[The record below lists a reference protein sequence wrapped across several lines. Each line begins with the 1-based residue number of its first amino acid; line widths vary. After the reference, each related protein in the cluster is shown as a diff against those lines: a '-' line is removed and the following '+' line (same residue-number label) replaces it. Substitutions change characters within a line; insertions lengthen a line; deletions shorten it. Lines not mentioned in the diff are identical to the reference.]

1 MADQITLTASI
12 RSNLLSLQ
20 NTAKLL
26 NLTSERL
33 STGKK
38 VNSALDNPSAF
49 FAARGLSNR
58 ALDLTTLKDGM
69 AQAINTLKT
78 ADKALTSI
86 TNLVDQAKSLANQAK
101 EASAAIGAVS
111 KIEGVATAGTSGG
124 SATVATS
131 ITAAFGAAVATQK
144 ISISVTNGGA
154 LTITVGA
161 SDTIQDVLDS
171 ISAADTG
178 VEATFNTGTQKIEI
192 AATAGS
198 VVAITSAAPLIVAT
212 VADVTFGT
220 DSTAEVESYASDY
233 DKVVTQINEMI
244 TNGDSGYKGI
254 NLLKDTTTLDVKLSE
269 NTSQLSIT
277 GVDASSTGLG
287 INATASWTTVAGS
300 VDSDITLIEG
310 AITKLRSYAGSF
322 GTDLGILQYRQ
333 DYTSELVNTLQDG
346 AGQLTNANLEEEAA
360 NMLALQTRQSLGT
373 QALSISNQSQQSIL
387 SLFR

>member
-26 NLTSERL
+26 NMTSERL

-58 ALDLTTLKDGM
+58 AIDLTTLKDGM

-86 TNLVDQAKSLANQAK
+86 TNLVEQAKSLANQAK

-111 KIEGVATAGTSGG
+111 KIEGVAAGSTASG
-124 SATVATS
+124 SATIATA
-131 ITAAFGAAVATQK
+131 ITAAFGAVGTQK
-144 ISISVTNGGA
+144 LSITVTNGGTVTV
-154 LTITVGA
+154 TIGTG
-161 SDTIQDVLDS
+161 DTIEDVLDAL
-171 ISAADTG
+171 SAVDTG
-178 VEATFNTGTQKIEI
+178 VTATFNTGTQKIEI
-192 AATAGS
+192 TATAGTALS
-198 VVAITSAAPLIVAT
+198 ISGTAT
-212 VADVTFGT
+212 TVIANTASTTFGT

-233 DKVVTQINEMI
+233 DKVITQINEMI

-310 AITKLRSYAGSF
+310 AITKLRSFAGSF

-333 DYTSELVNTLQDG
+333 DYTSELVNTLMDG

>member
-26 NLTSERL
+26 NMTSERL

-58 ALDLTTLKDGM
+58 AIDLTALKDGM

-86 TNLVDQAKSLANQAK
+86 TNLVEQAKSLANQAK

-111 KIEGVATAGTSGG
+111 KLEGPAGTLSTAPTGASTLSKVFAATAGET
-124 SATVATS
+124 
-131 ITAAFGAAVATQK
+131 IT
-144 ISISVTNGGA
+144 ISVTGGG
-154 LTITVGA
+154 TVTFSLGVG
-161 SDTIQDVLDS
+161 DTIQDALDA
-171 ISAADTG
+171 ISLADTG
-178 VEATFNTGTQKIEI
+178 LDATFNTATQKIEI
-192 AATAGS
+192 TATAGS
-198 VVAITSAAPLIVAT
+198 VVSVSGTMTTAITVQS
-212 VADVTFGT
+212 DTFGT

-233 DKVVTQINEMI
+233 NKVVTQINEMI

-254 NLLKDTTTLDVKLSE
+254 NLLKNTTTLDVKLSE

-300 VDSDITLIEG
+300 VDSDISLIEG
-310 AITKLRSYAGSF
+310 AITKLRSFAGSF

-333 DYTSELVNTLQDG
+333 DYTSELVNTLMDG